1 MSKEW
6 SMELGGRQITVEA
19 GSLAQQANGSVL
31 VRYGETV
38 VLVTATMADPR
49 PGINYFP
56 LMINYEERLYA
67 AGKIP
72 GGFIKREG
80 RPSEVATLT
89 SRLIDRPLRPLFPK
103 GFRDDVQIIATVLS
117 VDNNNAPDIVAM
129 IGASAALAIS
139 DIPFD
144 GPIGG
149 VNVGMINDDF
159 IINPTLDQKEESPL
173 DLIVAGNKDGV
184 MMVEAASNEVSEADM
199 IEAIEFG
206 QKVNEKVIKFQDKIV
221 DEIGKEKA
229 DVDLVTVEDQEV
241 EKEVREYVGT
251 KLKEA
256 VQNKDKATRD
266 KEVDEVKAEVK
277 EHFQKKFNENE
288 ELEGAQIQEKM
299 KVVSQTLD
307 VILKDD
313 IRSVVLDEGVR
324 IDGRATDEV
333 RPIWCKVGVLP
344 RTHGSGVFTRGQTQ
358 AMTVATL
365 GAVGD
370 EQMLDG
376 LEDQESKRYMHH
388 YNFPSFSV
396 GETGPIRGPGRRE
409 IGHGALGERALRP
422 MIPGHD
428 EFPYTIRMVSEVLES
443 NGSTSQASICGST
456 LALMDAGVPIKAPV
470 AGIAMG
476 LMKEGDKVQILSDI
490 QGIEDFNGDM
500 DFKVA
505 GTEEGITAL
514 QMDVKIKGVS
524 KEILKEALE
533 QARKGRLHILNEMLE
548 VISES
553 RNELSPYAP
562 SIITME
568 IDSEKIR
575 DVIGPGGKTIK
586 KIIEETGVKID
597 IEDDGTVFIAA
608 DDQESGQEAKRRVE
622 KITEDV
628 EVGKIYLGEV
638 KKVTNFGAFV
648 EVLPG
653 KEGLVHISELADHHV
668 KKVEDILNE
677 GDEVLVKVIGIDDRD
692 RINLSRKDALPK
704 EDKENDR

>member
-1 MSKEW
+1 MKKEW
-6 SMELGGRQITVEA
+6 QVEFGGRELTIET
-19 GSLAQQANGSVL
+19 GKLAKQANGSVL
-31 VRYGETV
+31 VKYGETV
-38 VLVTATMADPR
+38 VLVTATMSDPR
-49 PGINYFP
+49 PGISYFP

-80 RPSEVATLT
+80 RPSEMATLT

-103 GFRDDVQIIATVLS
+103 GFRDDVQIVATVLS
-117 VDNNNAPDIVAM
+117 VDNDNAPDIAAM
-129 IGASAALAIS
+129 IGASAALTIS

-149 VNVGMINDDF
+149 VNIGMIDGEF
-159 IINPTLDQKEESPL
+159 VVNPTLEQKEESPL
-173 DLIVAGNKDGV
+173 DLVVAGNKDGV
-184 MMVEAASNEVSEADM
+184 MMVEAGADEVKEDKM

-206 QKVNEKVIKFQDKIV
+206 QEVNQKVIKLQEEMAAEV
-221 DEIGKEKA
+221 GKEKA
-229 DVDLVTVEDQEV
+229 EVELVTTDDPELEA
-241 EKEVREYVGT
+241 EVREYVGDKIKDAAQT
-251 KLKEA
+251 EEKSERNDNVDQVKAEITDYFEEKFAEEEDKDYKMQVVHNILDKLLKEA
-256 VQNKDKATRD
+256 
-266 KEVDEVKAEVK
+266 
-277 EHFQKKFNENE
+277 
-288 ELEGAQIQEKM
+288 
-299 KVVSQTLD
+299 
-307 VILKDD
+307 
-313 IRSVVLDEGVR
+313 IRSLVLDEGVR
-324 IDGRATDEV
+324 VDGRAVDEV
-333 RPIWCKVGVLP
+333 RPIWCEVGILP
-344 RTHGSGVFTRGQTQ
+344 RAHGSGVFTRGQTQ

-370 EQMLDG
+370 EQILDG
-376 LEDQESKRYMHH
+376 LENAESKRYMHH

-422 MIPGHD
+422 MIPSHE

-456 LALMDAGVPIKAPV
+456 LALMDAGVPIKKPV

-476 LMKEGDKVQILSDI
+476 LMKEGEKVQILSDI

-505 GTEEGITAL
+505 GTEDGITAL
-514 QMDVKIKGVS
+514 QMDIKIKGVP
-524 KEILKEALE
+524 KDILVKALE
-533 QARKGRLHILNEMLE
+533 QARKGRLHILNEMLK

-553 RNELSPYAP
+553 REDLSPYAP
-562 SIITME
+562 SIITIE
-568 IDSEKIR
+568 IDPEKIR

-586 KIIEETGVKID
+586 KIVDENDVNID
-597 IEDDGTVFIAA
+597 IEDDGTVFISAEN
-608 DDQESGQEAKRRVE
+608 QEGGQNAKRIIE

-628 EVGKIYLGEV
+628 EVGKLYLGEV

-653 KEGLVHISELADHHV
+653 KEGLVHISELADYHV
-668 KKVEDILNE
+668 KKVEDILE
-677 GDEVLVKVIGIDDRD
+677 LGDEVLVKVIGIDDRD
-692 RINLSRKDALPK
+692 RINLSRIEAIKQQEQE
-704 EDKENDR
+704 EDR

>member
-1 MSKEW
+1 MKKEW
-6 SMELGGRQITVEA
+6 QVEFGGRELTIET
-19 GSLAQQANGSVL
+19 GKLAKQANGSVL
-31 VRYGETV
+31 VKYGETV
-38 VLVTATMADPR
+38 VLVTATMSDPR
-49 PGINYFP
+49 PGISYFP

-80 RPSEVATLT
+80 RPSEMATLT

-103 GFRDDVQIIATVLS
+103 GFRDDVQIVATVLS
-117 VDNNNAPDIVAM
+117 VDNDNAPDIAAM
-129 IGASAALAIS
+129 IGASAALTIS

-149 VNVGMINDDF
+149 VNIGMIDGEF
-159 IINPTLDQKEESPL
+159 VVNPTLEQKEESPL
-173 DLIVAGNKDGV
+173 DLVVAGNKDGV
-184 MMVEAASNEVSEADM
+184 MMVEAGADEVKEDKM

-206 QKVNEKVIKFQDKIV
+206 QEVNQKVIKLQEEMAAEV
-221 DEIGKEKA
+221 GKEKA
-229 DVDLVTVEDQEV
+229 EVELVTTDDPELEA
-241 EKEVREYVGT
+241 EVREYVGDKIKDAAQT
-251 KLKEA
+251 EEKSERNDNVDQVKAEITDYFEEKFAEEEDKDYKMQVVHNTLDKLLKEA
-256 VQNKDKATRD
+256 
-266 KEVDEVKAEVK
+266 
-277 EHFQKKFNENE
+277 
-288 ELEGAQIQEKM
+288 
-299 KVVSQTLD
+299 
-307 VILKDD
+307 
-313 IRSVVLDEGVR
+313 IRSLVLDEGVR
-324 IDGRATDEV
+324 VDGRAVDEV
-333 RPIWCKVGVLP
+333 RPIWCEVGILP
-344 RTHGSGVFTRGQTQ
+344 RAHGSGVFTRGQTQ

-370 EQMLDG
+370 EQILDG
-376 LEDQESKRYMHH
+376 LENAESKRYMHH

-422 MIPGHD
+422 MIPSHE

-456 LALMDAGVPIKAPV
+456 LALMDAGVPIKKPV

-476 LMKEGDKVQILSDI
+476 LMKEGEKVQILSDI

-505 GTEEGITAL
+505 GTEDGITAL
-514 QMDVKIKGVS
+514 QMDIKIKGVP
-524 KEILKEALE
+524 KDILVKALE
-533 QARKGRLHILNEMLE
+533 QARKGRLHILNEMLK

-553 RNELSPYAP
+553 REDLSPYAP
-562 SIITME
+562 SIITIE
-568 IDSEKIR
+568 IDPEKIR

-586 KIIEETGVKID
+586 KIVDENDVNID
-597 IEDDGTVFIAA
+597 IEDDGTVFISAEN
-608 DDQESGQEAKRRVE
+608 QEGGQNAKRIIE

-628 EVGKIYLGEV
+628 EVGKLYLGEV

-653 KEGLVHISELADHHV
+653 KEGLVHISELADYHV
-668 KKVEDILNE
+668 KKVEDILE
-677 GDEVLVKVIGIDDRD
+677 LGDEVLVKVIGIDDRD
-692 RINLSRKDALPK
+692 RINLSRIEAIKQQEQE
-704 EDKENDR
+704 EDR